1 MRGGLGDMT
10 DLHSEVLACPGAC
23 LLLVARARLSAEKHN
38 RPLDVMIADYL
49 AQSAKLRA
57 CLYVAR
63 GQSLRKVLE
72 IVEDERDDFIR
83 ARMREAA
90 EKEAA
95 AKVLRDFARD
105 VTAQAEGI
113 LPGIYF
119 DAMEN
124 EEPPEQVAA

>member
-1 MRGGLGDMT
+1 MDMT
-10 DLHSEVLACPGAC
+10 DLHSEVLATPGAC

-38 RPLDVMIADYL
+38 KPLDSMIHDYL
-49 AQSAKLRA
+49 SQTAKLRA
-57 CLYVAR
+57 CLYEAR

-72 IVEDERDDFIR
+72 IVEDERDDFYR

-95 AKVLRDFARD
+95 AKVLRDFARQ
-105 VTAQAEGI
+105 VTHTAEGI
-113 LPGIYF
+113 LPGVYF

-124 EEPPEQVAA
+124 EDPPPAESEMAVAA

>member
-1 MRGGLGDMT
+1 MD

-23 LLLVARARLSAEKHN
+23 LLLVARARLSAEKHG
-38 RPLDVMIADYL
+38 RPLDSMINDYL
-49 AQSAKLRA
+49 SQTAKLRA
-57 CLYVAR
+57 CLYEAR

-72 IVEDERDDFIR
+72 IVEDERFDFYR
-83 ARMREAA
+83 ARQREAE

-95 AKVLRDFARD
+95 AKTLRDFARQ
-105 VTAQAEGI
+105 VTHTAEGV

-124 EEPPEQVAA
+124 EDPPGAESEMAVAA